1 MLLTIENIENKLIEK
16 FSPFQGE
23 MDDLILKKRTSLPS
37 NIDALE
43 KELEVNIDGEFLSFI
58 SKYELDNFSLGNIAF
73 GVGSDYI
80 NTLIKLNKKNNFN
93 HWWQGDD
100 RPAEFILIAISD
112 PYTILLNTVNGKIYA
127 ITSESEIKNDEEV
140 SSGFN
145 VFVRGVGSLFL
156 KTSTPSEIC
165 SLVNAR
171 NKEFW
176 HEI

>member
-80 NTLIKLNKKNNFN
+80 NTLIKLNKK
-93 HWWQGDD
+93 
-100 RPAEFILIAISD
+100 
-112 PYTILLNTVNGKIYA
+112 
-127 ITSESEIKNDEEV
+127 ITSTTGGREMIGRQNL
-140 SSGFN
+140 F
-145 VFVRGVGSLFL
+145 SLRYQTHIQFY
-156 KTSTPSEIC
+156 
-165 SLVNAR
+165 
-171 NKEFW
+171 
-176 HEI
+176 